1 MTTFALTQS
10 GREHI
15 LSGPAATHPDNVPSL
30 REIAHSLA
38 QINRYTGHA
47 SRPYSVA
54 EHSLLVCMFAKADGA
69 SNAVAFAALMH
80 DAHEAIVGDVSS
92 QIKIE
97 LGEVW
102 AAFEWKHQRH
112 LLEQYELLDAFTQH
126 KAAIKRWDLI
136 ALATE
141 RRDLMPYT
149 PGISTPWAVLDTP
162 GAEVLPDANI
172 NLNAP
177 QRQLNIWQTW
187 AYLFENQAALLQE
200 RMAVDAF
207 EAADSAVDLR
217 KAA

>member
-1 MTTFALTQS
+1 MSTFALTQS

-69 SNAVAFAALMH
+69 SNALCFAALMH
-80 DAHEAIVGDVSS
+80 DAHESIVGDMSS
-92 QIKIE
+92 QVKIE
-97 LGEVW
+97 IGEVW

-112 LLEQYELLDAFTQH
+112 LLEQYDLLEVYAEH
-126 KAAIKRWDLI
+126 KAAIKRWDLM

-141 RRDLMPYT
+141 RRDLMAYT
-149 PGISTPWAVLDTP
+149 PGISTPWPVLDTA
-162 GAEVLPDANI
+162 GAQVLPEAI
-172 NLNAP
+172 NLNAK
-177 QRQLNIWQTW
+177 QRQLNTWETW
-187 AYLFENQAALLQE
+187 AWLFENEAALLQE
-200 RMAVDAF
+200 RMAVDSF
-207 EAADSAVDLR
+207 EAGHIEDER